1 MSSRPERD
9 ERRRFGRRRC
19 RVHGWVHLNLRTRIP
34 CVMTDYSV
42 GGARLRFM
50 QSMVLPNRFYICF
63 DGFLGAIRCEVRHA
77 VVSEVGIEFCEAR
90 GRSSVKS
97 RQVSELLEWL
107 TYRDL

>member
-19 RVHGWVHLNLRTRIP
+19 RVHGWVHLNLSTRIP

-42 GGARLRFM
+42 GGARLQFS
-50 QSMVLPNRFYICF
+50 QSMALPHRFYICF
-63 DGFLGAIRCEVRHA
+63 DGFLGAIRCEVRHT
-77 VVSEVGIEFCEAR
+77 VVSEVGVEFCQAR
-90 GRSSVKS
+90 STGPVKS

-107 TYRDL
+107 APQDV